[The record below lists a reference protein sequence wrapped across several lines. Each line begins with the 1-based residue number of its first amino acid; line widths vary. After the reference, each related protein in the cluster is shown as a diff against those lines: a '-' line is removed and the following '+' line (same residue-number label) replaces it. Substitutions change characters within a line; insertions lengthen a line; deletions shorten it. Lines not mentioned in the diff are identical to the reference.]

1 MRPGLIKNIRRSLIG
16 IIILVLLAVI
26 FNYLQ
31 IGYRRARSVQK
42 AAQILG
48 SEIVR
53 SFHRFA
59 DFQNKNGIPRF
70 KVSAQRV
77 LVDRQGKNYLEGVEA
92 YDFNPDGSIHNE
104 IRSQKAEYD
113 KERKL
118 ADFSGDVRLFFG
130 KGIELRMNSLH
141 YDFNANVG
149 TSGDKF
155 QFISGMASGSARGIR
170 YDKNQGSLELKS
182 EVDFVLTAR
191 KPDGDSSAEP
201 EKFHAS
207 SDWAFCSDQMS
218 QIVFQGRARIESG
231 ADVLSGDNIEAALGP
246 ERKQVTSLISTG
258 NALYQSGAPDQTQTL
273 RGDRMVFDIGD
284 LQSLEKINVTGRA
297 EFLSVS
303 PTGEEVLRGGEI
315 DLVFD
320 TATGMPNQ
328 IQGRNN
334 VSFDRKRGSEQM
346 QVSGNLLIA
355 SFISGTSNLESIHVE
370 NTEKQAF
377 MSVQNDATGM
387 INELQAVAIRMSFR
401 RSDERM
407 VLETLRAEGSA
418 QWVSKPSQKRASGR
432 REPARTLT
440 ASLLEMF
447 YSGEGDSFEWG
458 RALGGVVI
466 SENREAT
473 SVPKQ
478 TRRLLADNTEFH
490 FFPGNN
496 RLRDMDADGHV
507 TVIQEKKAGSGENS
521 AVDGFRTDSDKMK
534 VVFFMQQNESAVE
547 SIAQWG
553 NFRYE
558 DAATSAT
565 AGRCDYDARKEMLTL
580 RDSPGIRNEM
590 NSTTGKWME
599 YEQKAGVLSVH
610 GQVRSV
616 LSDQKGKE
624 SFFTA
629 SSSSSPAIVTAD
641 EMKYWTADRRARY
654 TGKVQLLSE
663 SGHLQA
669 GQLDIVEGGQS
680 VEAKNEI
687 RHYFIPERG
696 ASESPRRTDKINDAQ
711 SAEDGTV
718 VIQSSN
724 LTYLRESNKIT
735 YLGSVTVHS
744 RDIDMS
750 SESLDVVLANEG
762 GDIEHAI
769 ARGKVIIRQG
779 PRECKGEKADYFL
792 DQRKFVL
799 VGNPAEVNDPQKG
812 RSYASQL
819 TYFIADDRILLE
831 NR

>member
-1 MRPGLIKNIRRSLIG
+1 MRPSFIKSIRRSLIG

-26 FNYLQ
+26 FNYLH
-31 IGYRRARSVQK
+31 IWYRRARSVQE
-42 AAQILG
+42 AAQILS

-53 SFHRFA
+53 SFHRFE

-70 KVSAQRV
+70 KVGARRV
-77 LVDRQGKNYLEGVEA
+77 LVDRHGKNYLEGVEA

-118 ADFSGDVRLFFG
+118 ADFSGNVRLFFG
-130 KGIELRMNSLH
+130 REIELRMNSLQ

-149 TSGDKF
+149 TTEDKF
-155 QFISGMASGSARGIR
+155 QLISGMASGSARGIR
-170 YDKNQGSLELKS
+170 YDKNQGSLDLKG

-207 SDWAFCSDQMS
+207 SDRAFCSDQMN
-218 QIVFQGRARIESG
+218 QIVFQGRARIDSKS
-231 ADVLSGDNIEAALGP
+231 DVLSGDNIEAALDP

-258 NALYQSGAPDQTQTL
+258 NASYQSGDSDQTRIL
-273 RGDRMVFDIGD
+273 RGDLMVFGIGD
-284 LQSLEKINVTGRA
+284 LHSLEKINITGQA
-297 EFLSVS
+297 EFLSIS
-303 PTGEEVLRGGEI
+303 PTGEEILRGGEI
-315 DLVFD
+315 DLAFD
-320 TATGMPNQ
+320 TATGMPSR

-334 VSFDRKRGSEQM
+334 VSFSRKRGSEQM
-346 QVSGNLLIA
+346 QVSGNLLTA
-355 SFISGTSNLESIHVE
+355 SFISGTNYLESIHVE
-370 NTEKQAF
+370 KQAF
-377 MSVQNDATGM
+377 LSVQNDAAAM
-387 INELQAVAIRMSFR
+387 SNELQAAEIRISFR
-401 RSDERM
+401 QSDERM
-407 VLETLRAEGSA
+407 VLEKLRAEGSA
-418 QWVSKPSQKRASGR
+418 RWVSRPSQGRTAGR

-440 ASLLEMF
+440 ASLLEML
-447 YSGEGDSFEWG
+447 YSRGGDFFESG
-458 RALGGVVI
+458 SAAGGVVI
-466 SENREAT
+466 SESKDAT
-473 SVPKQ
+473 NVPAQ
-478 TRRLLADNTEFH
+478 TRRLLADNVQFH

-496 RLRDMDADGHV
+496 RLRDMDAEGHV
-507 TVIQEKKAGSGENS
+507 KVIQEKKAGSRENS

-534 VVFFMQQNESAVE
+534 VVFFLQQNESAVE

-558 DAATSAT
+558 DASTSAT
-565 AGRCDYDARKEMLTL
+565 AGRCDYDAQKEMLTL
-580 RDSPGIRNEM
+580 RDSPGIRDEM

-610 GQVRSV
+610 GQVRS
-616 LSDQKGKE
+616 LLRDQKGKE

-629 SSSSSPAIVTAD
+629 ASSSSQAIVTSD

-663 SGHLQA
+663 NGHLQA
-669 GQLDIVEGGQS
+669 GQLDIVEGGES
-680 VEAKNEI
+680 VEAKNGI
-687 RHYFIPERG
+687 RHYFNPERG
-696 ASESPRRTDKINDAQ
+696 ESESPRRTDKINDVQ
-711 SAEDGTV
+711 SPEDGTV
-718 VIQSSN
+718 VIQSSS
-724 LTYLRESNKIT
+724 LKYFRENSKIT
-735 YLGSVTVHS
+735 YSGSVTAHS
-744 RDIDMS
+744 RDVDMS
-750 SESLDVVLANEG
+750 SESLDVVIANEG
-762 GDIEHAI
+762 GNIEHAI

-792 DQRKFVL
+792 DRRKFVL